1 MGYTQTGWSTA
12 DGGAK
17 AYELGGTYTANAAI
31 TLYPFWTINTYT
43 VTIAQNDASYG
54 TVSAASIANVPYNS
68 TITVNG
74 NKVTVNGT
82 TVTATPTAATTQYTY
97 AFDSW
102 TNAPGTVTGAM
113 TITANFTRTTNK
125 YTVTFIDGNGNTLT
139 NPAAA
144 DNKWEYG
151 ATPNYTGA
159 IPTKT
164 EDASNTYTFNDTW
177 SPAIEAVTGNATYT
191 AQFDAT
197 PKASGLYVDIVDVV
211 NTNASSGTLTLN
223 VTNWP
228 SAGWPYT
235 INEVSYASSG
245 TPGRAAD
252 RTLTIP
258 YSGAPGDNF
267 VIDIKKNGGESYS
280 HRTYKIPEVISSAT
294 LTDDKDRAIFV
305 KGGTLTVN
313 GNITTKNIYVG
324 ADAKLVIN
332 SGKTL
337 TADTIFLRTTTSGA
351 AELKNNGSIATKTKL
366 YYTRIIKDKSR
377 YYQFGL
383 PLSCSID
390 DVKLSDGKALK
401 YSTAWLLREYSESSR
416 ANNGGAA
423 NNWVSVA
430 DHATI
435 VGGKGYEMFSA
446 SNYYREFYFPVDHT
460 DLATNTSVT
469 VSYTSAGDLT
479 NRGWNVLVSP
489 LTATCNKSTEPE
501 GISVCWMELDG
512 WGVQEQPTSIPPM
525 KPFAYQASQGQ
536 SIVSFAGA
544 TLLAPRRR
552 VAASEEEVR
561 IQWMHLDIEDANG
574 MGDQTSIYSHPTRYE
589 QTYKTGIDVAKQA
602 LTSTHAVVYSSH
614 AYGDMAFAGV
624 ADSQLEQ
631 GVALT
636 VYSPSEQEL
645 MISMRENDWLNR
657 MEHVWLIDNETGL
670 HVDLIES
677 DYAFRVTEG
686 TTRGRLFIQGQ
697 FKAPQITTDIE
708 GGAGIE
714 GEHAQKVIIDQKI
727 YIRVNGRLY
736 DATGKLVL
744 GK

>member
-1 MGYTQTGWSTA
+1 MYEVAEAYTITFNNY
-12 DGGAK
+12 DGSPLQSSAVKKGAAPVYSSETPTK
-17 AYELGGTYTANAAI
+17 AE
-31 TLYPFWTINTYT
+31 
-43 VTIAQNDASYG
+43 DASY
-54 TVSAASIANVPYNS
+54 
-68 TITVNG
+68 
-74 NKVTVNGT
+74 
-82 TVTATPTAATTQYTY
+82 TY
-97 AFDSW
+97 SF
-102 TNAPGTVTGAM
+102 TG
-113 TITANFTRTTNK
+113 
-125 YTVTFIDGNGNTLT
+125 
-139 NPAAA
+139 
-144 DNKWEYG
+144 
-151 ATPNYTGA
+151 
-159 IPTKT
+159 
-164 EDASNTYTFNDTW
+164 W
-177 SPAIEAVTGNATYT
+177 SPAITAVSAAATYT

-211 NTNASSGTLTLN
+211 NTDASSGTLTLN

-235 INEVSYASSG
+235 INEVSYAN
-245 TPGRAAD
+245 TKREED
-252 RTLTIP
+252 RTLIIP
-258 YSGAPGDNF
+258 YTGAPGDNF
-267 VIDIKKNGGESYS
+267 VIDIKKNGGESYG
-280 HRTYKIPEVISSAT
+280 HRTYKIPEVVSSAT
-294 LTDDKDRAIFV
+294 LTEGKDRPIFV
-305 KGGTLTVN
+305 KGGTLTIN

-337 TADTIFLRTTTSGA
+337 TADTIFLRTTTSGV
-351 AELKNNGSIATKTKL
+351 AELKNNGSIATETKL

-383 PLSCSID
+383 PMSCSID
-390 DVKLSDGKALK
+390 DVKLSDNKVLK

-446 SNYYREFYFPVDHT
+446 SNYYREFYFPIDHT
-460 DLATNTSVT
+460 ALAANTSVA

-501 GISVCWMELDG
+501 GISVCWMESDG

-525 KPFAYQASQGQ
+525 KPFGYQAAQGQ

-544 TLLAPRRR
+544 ALLAPRRR
-552 VAASEEEVR
+552 VTASEEEVR
-561 IQWMHLDIEDANG
+561 IQWMHLDVKDANG

-589 QTYKTGIDVAKQA
+589 RTYKTGIDVAKQA
-602 LTSTHAVVYSSH
+602 LASTHAIVYSSH
-614 AYGDMAFAGV
+614 AYGEMAFAGV
-624 ADSQLEQ
+624 ADSLFEQ

-636 VYSPSEQEL
+636 VYSPSVQEL
-645 MISMRENDWLNR
+645 IISMRENEWLNR
-657 MEHVWLIDNETGL
+657 MEHVWLIDNETGM

-677 DYAFRVTEG
+677 DYAFRVSEG

-697 FKAPQITTDIE
+697 FKTPQITTDIE
-708 GGAGIE
+708 GGAGME
-714 GEHAQKVIIDQKI
+714 GECAHKVIIDQKI

-744 GK
+744 DK